1 MDVLITNIDL
11 YVSNAAG
18 ARVDRIL
25 KQHEAL
31 GGLFF
36 RIDDEIYP
44 EEWWLSVMREDFEE
58 LIRQLAEAGVTGEI
72 ELRGDEPDDMVKY
85 VLKDGKAKKMVAVI
99 KWVEEPCQT

>member
-11 YVSNAAG
+11 YVSDAAG

-31 GGLFF
+31 GNLFF

-44 EEWWLSVMREDFEE
+44 EEWWLSVATKDFEE
-58 LIRQLAEAGVTGEI
+58 LLRQLAEAGVTGEL

-85 VLKDGKAKKMVAVI
+85 VLDDGKVKKMVAVI
-99 KWVEEPCQT
+99 KWVEEP